1 MIFRDPSF
9 IDNSIIKR
17 RLERYASQ
25 EDIDSFNNDL
35 TKKVKKNLVLL
46 SDFLDKCPTL
56 NPVSASTPNSYA
68 DDLEDILY

>member
-1 MIFRDPSF
+1 MMFRDPSF
-9 IDNSIIKR
+9 IDNTIIKR
-17 RLERYASQ
+17 RLEKYATQ
-25 EDIDSFNNDL
+25 EDIDSFNCDL

-56 NPVSASTPNSYA
+56 NPVSACSPDSYV

>member
-25 EDIDSFNNDL
+25 EDIDSFNNHL
-35 TKKVKKNLVLL
+35 TKKVKARELKQ
-46 SDFLDKCPTL
+46 SL
-56 NPVSASTPNSYA
+56 NPRKFV
-68 DDLEDILY
+68 LH